1 MRVLFVASGNKS
13 VGSVSA
19 FVQSQFDSLQQLG
32 VNMIMYPVIG
42 HGWKSYLR
50 AAHEVRRIVRKENV
64 NIVHAHYSMCGL
76 VASIAC
82 AFTKTRVAVSIL
94 GSFPRKNFKRQWVRF
109 YAKHIWDS
117 TLVKSQRTA
126 DQLGLDLS
134 VIPNGVN
141 LEQFKIVDYNEA
153 REACGFDAG
162 KKYVIWCSNPARP
175 EKRYELAKQAVE
187 MLNDSSVVL
196 CPVFNKTHDEVV
208 KYMCAADVL
217 LLTSVSEGSPNVIK
231 EAMSCNCPLVSTD
244 VGDVKVRTNGL
255 PGTYVAESDSAQ
267 CLASHIQSALDFGQR
282 TEGRARILSD
292 GLTSEAIAH
301 KIISQIY
308 SPIIQKQ

>member
-1 MRVLFVASGNKS
+1 MKVIFIASGNKS
-13 VGSVSA
+13 VGTVSA
-19 FVQSQFDSLQQLG
+19 FVTSQLDSLKREGIDVSL
-32 VNMIMYPVIG
+32 VPVVG
-42 HGWKSYLR
+42 HGTKAYLKT
-50 AAHEVRRIVRKENV
+50 VRKVRNV
-64 NIVHAHYSMCGL
+64 IKQEKAEIVHAHYSICGL
-76 VASIAC
+76 VASLA
-82 AFTKTRVAVSIL
+82 AFATPSKVVVSLL

-109 YAKHIWDS
+109 FAKHIWDG

-126 DQLGLDLS
+126 DQLGLDLP

-141 LEQFKIVDYNEA
+141 LEQFKIVDYHEA
-153 REACGFDAG
+153 REACGFEAG

-175 EKRYELAKQAVE
+175 EKRFELAKQAVE

-196 CPVFNKTHDEVV
+196 CLVFNKTHDEVV

-217 LLTSVSEGSPNVIK
+217 LLTSISEGSPNVIK

-255 PGTYVAESDSAQ
+255 PGTYVAEIDSAE
-267 CLASHIQSALDFGQR
+267 CLSSHIHSALDFGQR

-292 GLTSEAIAH
+292 GLTSEAVAQ
-301 KIISQIY
+301 KIINQIY
-308 SPIIQKQ
+308 SPIIQ